1 MTNDLDLNRIPITP
15 RASSLY
21 SRILA
26 IISVIFVLM
35 ATIFAAGI
43 LLFVNKH
50 ENIFWHE
57 RQTEAAHNAANQIAG
72 YIEKNENILYWL
84 SQFGLDEMLD
94 NPSSIQTFLLANP
107 AFLEIAFLDTNGNTL
122 VSGAQNEPIL
132 ANQFTVRQSQWF
144 RAARSGKKTYSRVQT
159 SPKGESYLIF
169 AMPSQHN
176 GVLVAQIKMDGLW
189 LKVAGIT
196 FGNTGTVY
204 VANPEGQIIAH
215 QNSQFVVSNRNIS
228 NKPQFNAI
236 LQATDNE
243 YAGTGEDLNGV
254 RVKIVSTKIEPTGW
268 IVIAELPE
276 KEAREMSN
284 KAFSTIPL
292 GLILLITISAVI
304 FRIILRKEF
313 LRPVEALRK
322 GALLLSQGNLA
333 FRHEIPKRKDE
344 LCQVMEV
351 FNSMAD
357 ELDRQ
362 QAEQQQHAD
371 ELAKAYDKAQSEIL
385 ERKKAEDA
393 LKKLNDEL
401 ELRVEERTQSLLQL
415 NADLLHEIDER
426 KIAEEQRQ
434 KLETQLQ
441 QAQKMEAIGTLA
453 GGIAHDFNN
462 ILGAIIGY
470 AEMIHEDCPE
480 NSSLFDDINQV
491 LQAANR
497 AKELVKQILAFSRQ
511 AKAIKSPVQ
520 PATIVKEAIKLLR
533 SSIPTTISIE
543 QDIDPEAGVVLAD
556 PTQIHQILMN
566 LCTNA
571 FHAMEMEG
579 GTLTI
584 SLHKKTLTKDDLSN
598 EPNMQPGNFLQ
609 LSIKDT
615 GVGIAPEIRKKI
627 FDPYFTTKEVGK
639 GTGMGLSMV
648 HGIVKSYGGSI
659 SCESM
664 LGEGTVFRITLPTIE
679 AHALDENEST
689 EPAPEGRERI
699 LLIDD
704 EEILLQMGTNML
716 ERLGYHVTARWNGI
730 EALATFQNNPDLFD
744 IVITDQTMPGMT
756 GVDLS
761 RRILQLRP
769 NMPIIL
775 CTGYSSLISEEQA
788 LSLGIR
794 GYAMKPLARKNVAR
808 LIRELLDSTNDSKQL
823 VQG

>member
-1 MTNDLDLNRIPITP
+1 MTNDPNPHRIPRTP
-15 RASSLY
+15 RSSSLY
-21 SRILA
+21 NRILA
-26 IISVIFVLM
+26 IIAVIFVFM
-35 ATIFAAGI
+35 AAIIAAGI

-50 ENIFWHE
+50 ENLFWHE
-57 RQTEAAHNAANQIAG
+57 RQTEAAHNAANQVAG
-72 YIEKNENILYWL
+72 YIEKNEIILYWL
-84 SQFGLDEMLD
+84 SQFGLEEMLE
-94 NPSSIQTFLLANP
+94 NPSSIRTFLQENP

-122 VSGAQNEPIL
+122 LSAAQNEPIL
-132 ANQFTVRQSQWF
+132 ASQFTVRQSQWF
-144 RAARSGKKTYSRVQT
+144 RAARSGQKTYSRVQT
-159 SPKGESYLIF
+159 SPRGESYLIF
-169 AMPSQHN
+169 AMPSHHN
-176 GVLVAQIKMDGLW
+176 GVVVAQIKMDGLW

-204 VANPEGQIIAH
+204 IASPEGQIIAH
-215 QNSQFVVSNRNIS
+215 QNSQFVLANRNIS
-228 NKPQFNAI
+228 NKLQFNAV
-236 LQATDNE
+236 LRATNNE
-243 YAGTGEDLNGV
+243 YAGTGEDLNGAI
-254 RVKIVSTKIEPTGW
+254 VKIVSTKIESTGW

-276 KEAREMSN
+276 KEASEISN
-284 KAFSTIPL
+284 KALSTIPP

-304 FRIILRKEF
+304 FRRILRKEF
-313 LRPVEALRK
+313 LRPVEALRI
-322 GALLLSQGNLA
+322 GALLLSRGNLA
-333 FRHEIPKRKDE
+333 FRHEIPERKDE
-344 LCQVMEV
+344 LCQVMAV
-351 FNSMAD
+351 FNSMAGK
-357 ELDRQ
+357 LQRQ
-362 QAEQQQHAD
+362 QIEQRQHAE
-371 ELAKAYDKAQSEIL
+371 ELAKAYDKAQNELL
-385 ERKKAEDA
+385 ERQRAEAA

-401 ELRVEERTQSLLQL
+401 ELRVEERTHSLLQA
-415 NADLLHEIDER
+415 NASLLHEISER

-470 AEMIHEDCPE
+470 AEMIHEDCPA
-480 NSSLFDDINQV
+480 NSSFFHDIDQV

-511 AKAIKSPVQ
+511 AKSIKFPVQ

-533 SSIPTTISIE
+533 SSIPSTIAIE

-584 SLHKKTLTKDDLSN
+584 SLHKKSLSQDDLSS

-615 GVGIAPEIRKKI
+615 GIGIAPEIREKI

-648 HGIVKSYGGSI
+648 HGIVQSYGGFI
-659 SCESM
+659 SCDSV
-664 LGEGTVFRITLPTIE
+664 LGKGTVFKITLPAIE
-679 AHALDENEST
+679 ENALEENEST
-689 EPAPEGRERI
+689 EPVPHGKERI

-704 EEILLQMGTNML
+704 EEILLEMGKIML

-730 EALATFQNNPDLFD
+730 EALATFQDKQDQFD

-775 CTGYSSLISEEQA
+775 CTGYSSLISEEKA
-788 LSLGIR
+788 RSMGIK
-794 GYAMKPLARKNVAR
+794 GFAMKPLARKNVAR
-808 LIRELLDSTNDSKQL
+808 LIRKILDRKQ
-823 VQG
+823 